1 MQQKKKH
8 LLLKLVVVVVQE
20 LSMKFDFTVEEMNG
34 ILDIL
39 AKQPFEQV
47 TAIIE
52 KIRQQALAQMQ
63 PVTQEA
69 DKDAE

>member
-1 MQQKKKH
+1 MKPMK
-8 LLLKLVVVVVQE
+8 LRLLKLVVVVVQE
-20 LSMKFDFTVEEMNG
+20 HNMNFNFTVEEMNG
-34 ILDIL
+34 ILAIL

-52 KIRQQALAQMQ
+52 KIRQQAVAQMQ

>member
-1 MQQKKKH
+1 MKPMK
-8 LLLKLVVVVVQE
+8 LRLLKLVVVVVQE
-20 LSMKFDFTVEEMNG
+20 HNMNFNFTVEEMNG
-34 ILDIL
+34 ILAIL

-52 KIRQQALAQMQ
+52 KIRQQAVAQMQ
-63 PVTQEA
+63 PAQTEV

>member
-1 MQQKKKH
+1 MQQKKKR
-8 LLLKLVVVVVQE
+8 LLKLVVVVVQE
-20 LSMKFDFTVEEMNG
+20 LNMKFDFTVEEMNG
-34 ILDIL
+34 ILAIL

-63 PVTQEA
+63 PAPTEV

>member
-1 MQQKKKH
+1 MQQKKKR
-8 LLLKLVVVVVQE
+8 LLKLAVVVVQE

-34 ILDIL
+34 ILAIL

-63 PVTQEA
+63 PVSQEA

>member
-8 LLLKLVVVVVQE
+8 LLKLVVVVVQE

-34 ILDIL
+34 ILAIL

>member
-1 MQQKKKH
+1 MKPKK
-8 LLLKLVVVVVQE
+8 LRLLKLGAVVVQE

-34 ILDIL
+34 ILAIL

-52 KIRQQALAQMQ
+52 KIRQQAVAQMQ
-63 PVTQEA
+63 PAPTEV